1 MTPNWIC
8 PFSGKVCPAADQSI
22 RNEDECPLRMN
33 ARCAI
38 LVIADEIQKGKLSQT
53 GNHE

>member
-1 MTPNWIC
+1 MAPNWIC
-8 PFSGKVCPAADQSI
+8 PFSGKVCPAADSSI
-22 RNEDECPLRMN
+22 REEHDCPLRIN

-38 LVIADEIQKGKLSQT
+38 RVIADEIQQGKLSQT